1 MIQIWCKYS
10 VPGYKYDTNMSVPG
24 YKTRSVLATV
34 TPPLTISG
42 KKYSA
47 DQKSTSLCSSF
58 IIDHHHH
65 HTFHHQLSGSSI
77 ANKKSKNMERQIQKG
92 FQITKIEG
100 VAEALEGTFG
110 RWTMADDLDVGLC
123 LFLYK
128 VKTEIFLEKCVRH
141 EESWFWPLMSNLK
154 PILLVAENW
163 GTNQRIYSSTWQR
176 WGKSFCDR

>member
-1 MIQIWCKYS
+1 MSLDTNMIQIWCKYS
-10 VPGYKYDTNMSVPG
+10 VPGYKYDTNMNVPG

-128 VKTEIFLEKCVRH
+128 VKTEIFFGEVCETWR
-141 EESWFWPLMSNLK
+141 
-154 PILLVAENW
+154 ILVLATYV
-163 GTNQRIYSSTWQR
+163 QS
-176 WGKSFCDR
+176 

>member
-1 MIQIWCKYS
+1 MC
-10 VPGYKYDTNMSVPG
+10 VLGYKYDTNMSVPG

-110 RWTMADDLDVGLC
+110 RWIMADDLDVG
-123 LFLYK
+123 
-128 VKTEIFLEKCVRH
+128 
-141 EESWFWPLMSNLK
+141 
-154 PILLVAENW
+154 
-163 GTNQRIYSSTWQR
+163 
-176 WGKSFCDR
+176 

>member
-1 MIQIWCKYS
+1 
-10 VPGYKYDTNMSVPG
+10 MSVPG

-58 IIDHHHH
+58 IIDHHHHH

-123 LFLYK
+123 LFCIKLKQRFFIKDSVLIHHSISWYSLPIQSK
-128 VKTEIFLEKCVRH
+128 LTEAK
-141 EESWFWPLMSNLK
+141 
-154 PILLVAENW
+154 ILP
-163 GTNQRIYSSTWQR
+163 NQFGQNAITVHRKIM
-176 WGKSFCDR
+176 